1 MPIYRFVVRF
11 NQHDPRSA
19 GLLSDARALRFD
31 NLRRIECQDLYFVE
45 GQLSQDELQR
55 LALTL
60 LTDPVTQSVTWAE
73 LPGSEAEGGL
83 FVDVAYRPGV
93 TDPVAGEIARAA
105 HELGFSGVE
114 RAA

>member
-19 GLLSDARALRFD
+19 GLLADARALRFND
-31 NLRRIECQDLYFVE
+31 LRRIECQDLYFVE

-60 LTDPVTQSVTWAE
+60 LTDPVTQSVEVTE
-73 LPGSEAEGGL
+73 LPPSPAPPSFSQKMGGDGGGSRK
-83 FVDVAYRPGV
+83 Y
-93 TDPVAGEIARAA
+93 
-105 HELGFSGVE
+105 
-114 RAA
+114 